1 MSLLNGLQTDAE
13 LLEWSRELAFL
24 FGISENHLLKGC
36 RRCSDRRVCG
46 GYVEVR
52 KEDLLILRRAC
63 PSKLRGFF

>member
-36 RRCSDRRVCG
+36 RRCSTAEYAGDTWRS
-46 GYVEVR
+46 E
-52 KEDLLILRRAC
+52 KKT
-63 PSKLRGFF
+63 S